1 MFRIAVF
8 YKNLPE
14 NFNCNLAKHDFQ
26 ENVSDTFL
34 QISHKTNIKNNK
46 FSKDHF
52 YKEVRKRRPS
62 RGLQISQQEYQIQQE
77 LQAVEKICWQIFV
90 KKYFSKKEILKTAC
104 RNRSQIAK
112 KKQEFS
118 LQQQKQ
124 IQEKKER
131 NRFVKFVILA
141 ILAIVVALSFWITRK
156 TLITFESFVKFV
168 DFLRPFYAFPLKSK
182 VSLKL

>member
-14 NFNCNLAKHDFQ
+14 NFNCNLAKHDSQ

-104 RNRSQIAK
+104 RNRSKIAK
-112 KKQEFS
+112 KETRILSATTKTN
-118 LQQQKQ
+118 LG
-124 IQEKKER
+124 KER
-131 NRFVKFVILA
+131 KKQFC
-141 ILAIVVALSFWITRK
+141 
-156 TLITFESFVKFV
+156 
-168 DFLRPFYAFPLKSK
+168 
-182 VSLKL
+182 